1 MNLMNKKIIA
11 VILTVVTVL
20 STVSLWASAESLKLG
35 DVNGDSKV
43 NASDARLALRAA
55 ARLET
60 LTDEQII
67 AADVNFDGSVKANDA
82 RIILRVAARLETL
95 PETTTSETE
104 TTTQE
109 PTTQEPTTQ
118 ETTTQAPKDNVVTQY
133 PEGIDALFSGK
144 FYLEGEITNE
154 GQTST
159 VIVATNGSS
168 TEMGMTMEGFDMSI
182 YATKKNIYIKFPYN
196 GKNYYLEM
204 DENTLKELGFEGS
217 FNVSDIT
224 DAFTFGA
231 IEDYGY
237 PTLTTEELEGV
248 EYSVYTFSG
257 NDGSGIK
264 FYADD
269 NDNIKY
275 IVAVDSNGK
284 VGMEM
289 KTSALTGKIPKD
301 KLTLKGYNKG
311 SLLTLMS
318 ALQSFADKTN

>member
-1 MNLMNKKIIA
+1 MKKKIIA

-35 DVNGDSKV
+35 DVNGDGKV
-43 NASDARLALRAA
+43 NASDARIALRAA
-55 ARLET
+55 AKLEV

-82 RIILRVAARLETL
+82 RIILRVAAKLETL
-95 PETTTSETE
+95 PEITTDEVE

-109 PTTQEPTTQ
+109 PTTQEPTT
-118 ETTTQAPKDNVVTQY
+118 EEPTTDNVVTSY

-144 FYLEGEITNE
+144 FYLEGEITND
-154 GQTST
+154 GLTST

-182 YATKKNIYIKFPYN
+182 YATKKTVYIKFPYN
-196 GKNYYLEM
+196 GKNYYVEM
-204 DENTLKELGFEGS
+204 NEDTLKELGYEGS

-224 DAFTFGA
+224 DAFTLGA

-237 PTLTTEELEGV
+237 PTLTTEELDSV
-248 EYSVYTFSG
+248 EYSVYTFTG
-257 NDGSGIK
+257 KDGSGIK

-269 NDNIKY
+269 NDNIKW
-275 IVAVDSNGK
+275 IVAVDSNGN

-301 KLTLKGYNKG
+301 KLTIKGYKEG
-311 SLLTLMS
+311 SLFTLMS
-318 ALQSFADKTN
+318 ALQSFAD